1 MKRSVSSTMHQFQMD
16 VADSSPFGSPSAP
29 PGASAHHGCGLLH
42 LASALWLPYARPVDA
57 WITNAA
63 RYSYLQQIRAVR
75 DRSLLWVVAIVF
87 TLAVIV
93 ASPSHA
99 EAARVGGVLTGYEN
113 STPQASRDLHFQNII
128 TGDIYLSPT
137 HSDGSFRA
145 SLPPGTYRL
154 RTETGAVLVN
164 SIVVHRADI
173 DLGRVNELA
182 PLAPQRLWQS
192 QSIAPASLA
201 GPAPSTA
208 YLMTS
213 DTTPLP
219 ATATTMPKPQID
231 WSRPPPETQASQ
243 GPNSVT
249 GMSTAPLPPPHAP
262 SPAMPAAPGGMG
274 AAPYSSA
281 PAMAGTSPLI
291 P

>member
-1 MKRSVSSTMHQFQMD
+1 MKRSVSSTMHQLYMD
-16 VADSSPFGSPSAP
+16 VADSSPYGSRSAP
-29 PGASAHHGCGLLH
+29 SGAPAHHGFGLLRSASAHR
-42 LASALWLPYARPVDA
+42 LPSARPVDA
-57 WITNAA
+57 WIANSA
-63 RYSYLQQIRAVR
+63 RDSYLQRIRPVGICSLVR
-75 DRSLLWVVAIVF
+75 VVAIVV
-87 TLAVIV
+87 TLTVIV
-93 ASPSHA
+93 ASPGHA
-99 EAARVGGVLTGYEN
+99 YAARVGGVLTGYEN
-113 STPQASRDLHFQNII
+113 STPQASRDLHFQNVI
-128 TGDIYLSPT
+128 TGDVYLSPT

-173 DLGRVNELA
+173 DLGRINELA

-192 QSIAPASLA
+192 QSIAPTRLA

-208 YLMTS
+208 YVMTS

-219 ATATTMPKPQID
+219 ATATTVPKPQID

-262 SPAMPAAPGGMG
+262 SPTLPAAPGGMG

-281 PAMAGTSPLI
+281 PAMAGTSRLI